1 MPPQFVASSQIPV
14 AQCEVGRS
22 CSHWQLQ
29 LVHTR
34 ALSLLSLSKSP
45 TSWARHRTFKLLARW
60 RGPRSRPALEATDAL
75 LSRRPNCS
83 SRPVAQRPAS
93 QGPSWNPGG
102 PGPTS
107 GQWPPGQGHVEDLRR
122 RSPAGEAAAV
132 SRSRCCQCQWASA
145 SGPQAL
151 GSAAGRGLT
160 RLPSC
165 PSLAMGRRM
174 SAGGQPPQ
182 VSQN

>member
-60 RGPRSRPALEATDAL
+60 RGPRSRPALEATDAAGGRTAQADL
-75 LSRRPNCS
+75 LRS
-83 SRPVAQRPAS
+83 ALPAKALL
-93 QGPSWNPGG
+93 GTPGR

-107 GQWPPGQGHVEDLRR
+107 MHVAPGPGSCGGPAATVARR
-122 RSPAGEAAAV
+122 RGRGGHGVAVLGVGLRPSGSRLGCGPRPDATAVVPELGDGPPHEHRRAAA
-132 SRSRCCQCQWASA
+132 A
-145 SGPQAL
+145 
-151 GSAAGRGLT
+151 
-160 RLPSC
+160 
-165 PSLAMGRRM
+165 
-174 SAGGQPPQ
+174 PP
-182 VSQN
+182 